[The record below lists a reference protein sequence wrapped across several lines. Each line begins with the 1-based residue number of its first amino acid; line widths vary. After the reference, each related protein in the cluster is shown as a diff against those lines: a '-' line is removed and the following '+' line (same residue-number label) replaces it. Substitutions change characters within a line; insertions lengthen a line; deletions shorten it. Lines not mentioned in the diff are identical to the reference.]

1 MIFIL
6 AATST
11 SSKGNPYLFPIIIL
25 ALFGLLYFVMIRPQ
39 RNRQRQA
46 AQTQNEVMPGSRVR
60 TTAGMYATVVSVEGD
75 DVVLEVAPGVNV
87 RYMRRAIMNVVPD
100 GPGDFGA
107 PTRMSRWTGP
117 GRPGREGRD
126 ARPTP
131 PKTGPPR
138 PDRGAPPADG
148 LTGMRIEGR
157 ARSGSP
163 KQ

>member
-1 MIFIL
+1 MSFIL

-100 GPGDFGA
+100 DIGSTVGDDGESVDGSG
-107 PTRMSRWTGP
+107 PTRGTKGGTPSDATEDGP
-117 GRPGREGRD
+117 
-126 ARPTP
+126 AT
-131 PKTGPPR
+131 T
-138 PDRGAPPADG
+138 
-148 LTGMRIEGR
+148 
-157 ARSGSP
+157 
-163 KQ
+163 

>member
-1 MIFIL
+1 MDFVL
-6 AATST
+6 AATSS

-46 AQTQNEVMPGSRVR
+46 QQMQSEVMPGQRVR

-100 GPGDFGA
+100 DAGDVGTGHDESMDGSGPARGTKGG
-107 PTRMSRWTGP
+107 TGTP
-117 GRPGREGRD
+117 SD
-126 ARPTP
+126 ATED
-131 PKTGPPR
+131 GP
-138 PDRGAPPADG
+138 A
-148 LTGMRIEGR
+148 TT
-157 ARSGSP
+157 
-163 KQ
+163 

>member
-1 MIFIL
+1 MNLFL
-6 AATST
+6 AATSS

-46 AQTQNEVMPGSRVR
+46 AQMQNQVMPGQRVR

-100 GPGDFGA
+100 DAGDIGTDHDESMDGSGPARGTKGG
-107 PTRMSRWTGP
+107 TGTP
-117 GRPGREGRD
+117 SD
-126 ARPTP
+126 ATED
-131 PKTGPPR
+131 GP
-138 PDRGAPPADG
+138 A
-148 LTGMRIEGR
+148 TT
-157 ARSGSP
+157 
-163 KQ
+163 

>member
-1 MIFIL
+1 MISIL
-6 AATST
+6 AATSS

-75 DVVLEVAPGVNV
+75 DVVLEIAPGVNV

-107 PTRMSRWTGP
+107 GQDESVDGSGP
-117 GRPGREGRD
+117 
-126 ARPTP
+126 A
-131 PKTGPPR
+131 
-138 PDRGAPPADG
+138 RGAKGGTPSDATEDG
-148 LTGMRIEGR
+148 SATT
-157 ARSGSP
+157 
-163 KQ
+163 

>member
-1 MIFIL
+1 MQYLL
-6 AATST
+6 AATTT

-46 AQTQNEVMPGSRVR
+46 AQTQSEVMPGSRVR

-100 GPGDFGA
+100 AAGD
-107 PTRMSRWTGP
+107 TGFMGEDESVDGS
-117 GRPGREGRD
+117 GRPKGTKGG
-126 ARPTP
+126 
-131 PKTGPPR
+131 TGT
-138 PDRGAPPADG
+138 PADASEDG
-148 LTGMRIEGR
+148 PATT
-157 ARSGSP
+157 
-163 KQ
+163 

>member
-1 MIFIL
+1 MLVL
-6 AATST
+6 AATTT

-46 AQTQNEVMPGSRVR
+46 MQTQNEVMPGSRVR

-100 GPGDFGA
+100 GPGDFATDQDESVDGSGPA
-107 PTRMSRWTGP
+107 RGTKGGTGTP
-117 GRPGREGRD
+117 SD
-126 ARPTP
+126 ATED
-131 PKTGPPR
+131 GP
-138 PDRGAPPADG
+138 A
-148 LTGMRIEGR
+148 TT
-157 ARSGSP
+157 
-163 KQ
+163 

>member
-1 MIFIL
+1 MHYLL

-11 SSKGNPYLFPIIIL
+11 SSKGNPYLFPIIII
-25 ALFGLLYFVMIRPQ
+25 ALFALLYFVMIRPQ

-100 GPGDFGA
+100 APGD
-107 PTRMSRWTGP
+107 TGFIDEDESMDGSGP
-117 GRPGREGRD
+117 AKGTKGG
-126 ARPTP
+126 
-131 PKTGPPR
+131 TGT
-138 PDRGAPPADG
+138 PADATDDG
-148 LTGMRIEGR
+148 HATT
-157 ARSGSP
+157 
-163 KQ
+163 